1 MQDKLYIYKSR
12 KDNTKVTLS
21 VYDYFNDDIEKSS
34 RDIESRFGKTIL
46 MSELIMLWKKDNG
59 KNMVIDKRNQQD
71 WDMITNL
78 FNSENILTSSNEK
91 TIRK

>member
-1 MQDKLYIYKSR
+1 
-12 KDNTKVTLS
+12 
-21 VYDYFNDDIEKSS
+21 
-34 RDIESRFGKTIL
+34 